1 MFNWILSWWDNVSG
15 EQQQQQQQHPPAKF
29 DDQAY
34 KQYAVNKRAHSDLV
48 RWDVFR
54 CYPFAFK
61 FRYVTDNSSND
72 RCCSVVDFCKG
83 LEINHDLLL
92 KCNFDHQHVLHLDEL
107 MFNAPRV
114 KAVAADIVGSLFAT
128 KQGLL
133 QLLQQ
138 LPFVNKDD
146 VLLAIR
152 TDKGYDRD
160 DVRDKIEAVLKHIKT
175 LTANSDKFISAH
187 KSFKLE
193 VGARFEQFEQRLES
207 INTKVNALQA
217 PTQTTE
223 APVSVV
229 FPRDVTKHPHLA
241 VFMGRAEETGNT
253 QIAFA
258 RGQENHFRRRKLE
271 FEDNMDVMFEGVHP
285 NPLLAM
291 QCIKEEFYNSGHKIR
306 RLSKKVIEVKCAVN
320 VAKDIV
326 KKAIINKDK

>member
-1 MFNWILSWWDNVSG
+1 MLNWWIGSSSSGGQRHAPAEFDN
-15 EQQQQQQQHPPAKF
+15 
-29 DDQAY
+29 QAY
-34 KQYAVNKRAHSDLV
+34 QRYTVDLRAHSDLV

-61 FRYVTDNSSND
+61 FRYVTDNSSNG

-92 KCNFDHQHVLHLDEL
+92 KCNFDQQHVRRLDEL
-107 MFNAPRV
+107 VFNAPRV
-114 KAVAADIVGSLFAT
+114 ETTVVADSVGKLFAT
-128 KQGLL
+128 KHGLL

-138 LPFVNKDD
+138 LPFDNKED
-146 VLLAIR
+146 VLLAIK
-152 TDKGYDRD
+152 TDRGYDRD

-193 VGARFEQFEQRLES
+193 VGARFEQFEQRLKS
-207 INTKVNALQA
+207 LNTKVDALQA
-217 PTQTTE
+217 APTHTAE
-223 APVSVV
+223 ALSVV

-241 VFMGRAEETGNT
+241 VFMGRAEETGST

-258 RGQENHFRRRKLE
+258 RGQENHFRKRKQE

-291 QCIKEEFYNSGHKIR
+291 HCIKEEFNNSGHKIR
-306 RLSKKVIEVKCAVN
+306 RLSKKVMEVNCAVN
-320 VAKDIV
+320 MAKDIV
-326 KKAIINKDK
+326 KRAIINKIK